1 MLMKKEEVKRQE
13 EQRRKEQIE
22 IKRRG
27 YDEK

>member
-13 EQRRKEQIE
+13 EQRRREQIE
-22 IKRRG
+22 IKRRE